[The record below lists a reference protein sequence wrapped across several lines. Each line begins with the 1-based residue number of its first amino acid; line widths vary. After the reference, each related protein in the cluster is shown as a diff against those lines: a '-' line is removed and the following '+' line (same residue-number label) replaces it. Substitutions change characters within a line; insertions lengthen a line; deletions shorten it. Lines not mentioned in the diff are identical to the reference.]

1 MRSRGVALVT
11 ALVVVAIAA
20 SLATHLLWRSSM
32 WISQVESMRDLS
44 QARLL
49 ADAAAQWAAAVLA
62 DDAANSAVDHP
73 QEPWARQIPPMDA
86 EGGQVGGQLFDE
98 QVRWNLNNLLTAS
111 GKINEPE
118 LIVYRRLLAELNLPA
133 DLAETLADWI
143 DADTEVRPGGAEDTH
158 YLARSPSTRTLGASL
173 SVIEDLLLVKGYDVV
188 VLERLRPHVTVL
200 PGTTQ
205 INVNG
210 ASAIVLEAVLTGLS
224 SADAEQLVLQGQ
236 RLPFRDIADFR
247 TRFGKDFPGQGEGR
261 IATRSR
267 YFSLR
272 LQAAFGKSQ
281 VQMLALIDRGQG
293 WPVVVWRRF
302 G

>member
-32 WISQVESMRDLS
+32 WISQVESMRDLA

-118 LIVYRRLLAELNLPA
+118 LIVYRRLLAELNLPTE
-133 DLAETLADWI
+133 LAETLADWI
-143 DADTEVRPGGAEDTH
+143 DVDTEARPGGAEDTY
-158 YLARSPSTRTLGASL
+158 YLAHSPTTRTLGASL

-188 VLERLRPHVTVL
+188 VMERLRPHVTVL

-281 VQMLALIDRGQG
+281 VQMVALIDRGQG